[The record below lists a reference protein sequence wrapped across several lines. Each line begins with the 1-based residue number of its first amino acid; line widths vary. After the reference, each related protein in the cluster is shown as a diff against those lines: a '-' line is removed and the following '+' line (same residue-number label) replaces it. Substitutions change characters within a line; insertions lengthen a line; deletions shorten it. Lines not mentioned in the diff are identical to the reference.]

1 MNIPIFGSNGK
12 SKQNLNLSACDFKH
26 EEYMHINFGTCLW
39 FLFYFYAS
47 KPIVLRT
54 LNIEKKLGMALVLDS
69 YTCKQFA
76 THSIFVYR
84 HK

>member
-26 EEYMHINFGTCLW
+26 EEYMHIKFW
-39 FLFYFYAS
+39 YMFVVFILFSCFKANRFADT
-47 KPIVLRT
+47 KQ
-54 LNIEKKLGMALVLDS
+54 KKNHGMALVLDS
-69 YTCKQFA
+69 YTCKQFV

>member
-12 SKQNLNLSACDFKH
+12 SKQNLNLSAFDFKQ
-26 EEYMHINFGTCLW
+26 MRSTCTFSFGTCLW
-39 FLFYFYAS
+39 FLFYFHAS

-76 THSIFVYR
+76 THSI
-84 HK
+84 